1 MTKGDWDD
9 QRRLRMTGMIG
20 DDYEGQGMTSDDWD
34 D

>member
-20 DDYEGQGMTSDDWD
+20 DDYDKRNEER
-34 D
+34 

>member
-20 DDYEGQGMTSDDWD
+20 DDYDKRDYER
-34 D
+34 